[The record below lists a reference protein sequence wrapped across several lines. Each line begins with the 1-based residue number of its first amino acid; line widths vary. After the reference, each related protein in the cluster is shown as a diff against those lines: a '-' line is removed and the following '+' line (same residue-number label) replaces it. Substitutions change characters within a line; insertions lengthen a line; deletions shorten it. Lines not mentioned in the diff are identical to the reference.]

1 MPIESVNPNFIFG
14 IGTSLIAP
22 GLASPQNM
30 ITLVREH
37 ASDQNREALI
47 SSFKHIASGNN
58 TKVNYDMVGYGGT
71 ANADNVYNT
80 VQEYIQYNNLN
91 YDLYVPI
98 ISNQAFPLQEC
109 WSTTSASI
117 LQVNSSGTISAAP
130 KLATAGVL
138 ISGST
143 NSTYSLEFTTASKY
157 YRLIEQ
163 KFTGTINIQAVLQIT
178 GNGYLIRD
186 YLSTTNYILKFQQNG
201 TDSPIGS
208 CTLDYVKKN
217 GVFVDVTT
225 SGELYSLF
233 SGGFNLLEAQIS
245 GVNIGAATPPSISMV
260 GKLEELIVFQ

>member
-22 GLASPQNM
+22 GLASPQNV
-30 ITLVREH
+30 ITAVRDH
-37 ASDQNREALI
+37 ASDQNREALLVPL
-47 SSFKHIASGNN
+47 KHIASGNN
-58 TKVNYDMVGYGGT
+58 TKIHYDAVGYGGT
-71 ANADNVYNT
+71 AIPDRPYNT
-80 VQEYIQYNNLN
+80 IQEYIQYNNLN
-91 YDLYVPI
+91 YDLYAPI
-98 ISNQAFPLQEC
+98 VSNQAFPLQEC
-109 WSTTSASI
+109 WSTTSASV
-117 LQVNSSGTISAAP
+117 LQVNSAGTIAAAP

-143 NSTYSLEFTTASKY
+143 NSTYALEFTTASKY

-186 YLSTTNYILKFQQNG
+186 YLSTTSYILKFQQNG